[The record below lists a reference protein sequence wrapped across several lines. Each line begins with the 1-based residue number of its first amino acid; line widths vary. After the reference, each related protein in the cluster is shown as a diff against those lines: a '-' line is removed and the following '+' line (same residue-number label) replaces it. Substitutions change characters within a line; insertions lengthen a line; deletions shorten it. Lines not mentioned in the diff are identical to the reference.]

1 MFESCA
7 WQGGLVIKGCP
18 GSGCGSM
25 VECGLPKPE
34 TRVRFPSPAPLI
46 SGHLHSVCRKSAGRL
61 PCFQIFLLR
70 RLVCR
75 RAVQLLHELLKET
88 SLRVGTLAGSV
99 STVST
104 FFPSL
109 SQAWWLRWLGLLCI
123 VVGCLV
129 ANFRLARHGTSS
141 AARLQ
146 DVIGELRFN
155 ASCLQTINASTALEL
170 RTDTMQQTLNDDV
183 VPTSV
188 RAVIVKL

>member
-1 MFESCA
+1 MT
-7 WQGGLVIKGCP
+7 V
-18 GSGCGSM
+18 
-25 VECGLPKPE
+25 
-34 TRVRFPSPAPLI
+34 RVY
-46 SGHLHSVCRKSAGRL
+46 
-61 PCFQIFLLR
+61 
-70 RLVCR
+70 
-75 RAVQLLHELLKET
+75 LHELLKET

-123 VVGCLV
+123 VVGFLV

-155 ASCLQTINASTALEL
+155 ASCLQTINASTALER
-170 RTDTMQQTLNDDV
+170 RTDTMQQALDDV
-183 VPTSV
+183 EVIRTMHAAKEHTSPPRV
-188 RAVIVKL
+188 RQRTQGWGCVAEPPLSTLPPSKSHRANESPAAAF

>member
-1 MFESCA
+1 MT
-7 WQGGLVIKGCP
+7 V
-18 GSGCGSM
+18 
-25 VECGLPKPE
+25 
-34 TRVRFPSPAPLI
+34 RVY
-46 SGHLHSVCRKSAGRL
+46 
-61 PCFQIFLLR
+61 
-70 RLVCR
+70 
-75 RAVQLLHELLKET
+75 LHELLKET

-170 RTDTMQQTLNDDV
+170 RTDTMQQALDDGM

-188 RAVIVKL
+188 RAVIVKVIRTMHAAKEHTSPPRVRQRTRGWGCVAGPPLSTLPPSKSHRANESPAAAF